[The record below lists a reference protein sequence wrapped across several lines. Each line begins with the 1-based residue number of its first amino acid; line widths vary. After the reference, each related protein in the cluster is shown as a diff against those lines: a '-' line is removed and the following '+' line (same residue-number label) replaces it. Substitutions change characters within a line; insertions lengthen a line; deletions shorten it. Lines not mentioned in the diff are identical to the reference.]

1 MRFNTKGTCIY
12 FEVND
17 SETLSKI
24 DDFLRD
30 LWLECCGH
38 LSLLCCSIQINA
50 IIYNFHKDKGHN
62 EELLENL

>member
-38 LSLLCCSIQINA
+38 LSLFRMEQLPILNCNA
-50 IIYNFHKDKGHN
+50 CLK
-62 EELLENL
+62 E